1 MRPQAGVVIRELR
14 RTMWQAGVA
23 LREVGRVSRSAREA
37 ASSTKV
43 VRARVRVRVRARVS

>member
-1 MRPQAGVVIRELR
+1 MRPQAGLMIRELR
-14 RTMWQAGVA
+14 WMTREAGVA
-23 LREVGRVSRSAREA
+23 RSAREA